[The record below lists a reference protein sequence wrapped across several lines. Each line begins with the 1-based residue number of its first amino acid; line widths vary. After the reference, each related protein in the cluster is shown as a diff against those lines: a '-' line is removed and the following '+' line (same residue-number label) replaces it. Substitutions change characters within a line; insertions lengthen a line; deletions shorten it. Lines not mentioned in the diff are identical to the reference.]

1 MQTLRWHRSSSILC
15 MPKRQTIILNK
26 GKIINSWKWAHFEV
40 LPFCIY
46 AHFFNMNWIH
56 LTFSKYTFQVAF
68 TYSPQCYEVLCE
80 WIWKHKHK
88 QGPERCWYLA
98 RARIFQCL
106 KIILP
111 LSIFFNNRYKTL
123 LTTYIYICSH
133 IILPL
138 SYLFLFLTICH

>member
-40 LPFCIY
+40 LPLCIY

-56 LTFSKYTFQVAF
+56 LIFSKYTFQVAF

-98 RARIFQCL
+98 RARIFKCL

-111 LSIFFNNRYKTL
+111 LSIFFN
-123 LTTYIYICSH
+123 YIH
-133 IILPL
+133 IYVYVRILF
-138 SYLFLFLTICH
+138 FLFLTYSYFLLYAIKIYV

>member
-1 MQTLRWHRSSSILC
+1 MKTWIMEVTVHMQMRNTFIYELLPKLSLLINANATLASELEYFMHAQ
-15 MPKRQTIILNK
+15 KTIILNK

-40 LPFCIY
+40 LPLCIY

-111 LSIFFNNRYKTL
+111 LSIFFQ
-123 LTTYIYICSH
+123 
-133 IILPL
+133 
-138 SYLFLFLTICH
+138 